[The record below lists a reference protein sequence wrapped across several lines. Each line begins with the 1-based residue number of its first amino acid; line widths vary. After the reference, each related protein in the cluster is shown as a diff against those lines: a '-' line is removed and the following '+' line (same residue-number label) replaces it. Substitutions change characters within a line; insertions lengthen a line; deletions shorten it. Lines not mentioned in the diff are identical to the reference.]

1 MWGDSSV
8 LSPRC
13 ILNMKHFQ
21 NSQYSQEVT
30 SLTEKTNQEEEPE
43 SNDNY
48 DGPLWVKQTLGNQ
61 RFAEKW
67 TFIGI

>member
-1 MWGDSSV
+1 
-8 LSPRC
+8 
-13 ILNMKHFQ
+13 MKHFQ

-48 DGPLWVKQTLGNQ
+48 DGPL
-61 RFAEKW
+61 
-67 TFIGI
+67 